1 MSEQK
6 QNFFCYPCKF
16 SCTRQS
22 NYDMHC
28 KTKKHLKK
36 VSVTGDV
43 DPCTVCLCGKSYV
56 SKYTLKRH
64 MSKCKII
71 LQKQKDEEVK
81 ELKKKHEEEM
91 NELKKELKNKEQ
103 PVAQTINNNYDNKTI
118 NNIQNIHNHFNL
130 NFYLN
135 DTCKDAINLTD
146 FVESIQLQLK
156 DLENMGKLGYVE
168 GISNIIVKE
177 LNNMDKE
184 KRPIHCSDER
194 RNVLYIKDEDGWD
207 KDVGNQKV
215 EDAVEKIER
224 KNFKQLNKWVQE
236 NPSAKNGMTQKGEEY
251 HKIIQE
257 SFGNDKP
264 AKLKKVIKN
273 IVRAVPVKDDDENS

>member
-1 MSEQK
+1 MSTNHKYICEDCQYTTSRK
-6 QNFFCYPCKF
+6 A
-16 SCTRQS
+16 
-22 NYDMHC
+22 NYVNHC
-28 KTKKHLKK
+28 KTKKHLKRINCSIK
-36 VSVTGDV
+36 EEKLHE
-43 DPCTVCLCGKSYV
+43 CICGKKFSTPYNL
-56 SKYTLKRH
+56 KYH
-64 MSKCKII
+64 MRSCKVI
-71 LQKQKDEEVK
+71 LQKQKDEEVE
-81 ELKKKHEEEM
+81 ELKKKHEEEL
-91 NELKKELKNKEQ
+91 NELKKELKSKEQ
-103 PVAQTINNNYDNKTI
+103 PIAQTINNNTTNTT

-224 KNFKQLNKWVQE
+224 KNFKQLSKWVQE

>member
-1 MSEQK
+1 MSTDHKYICEDCQYSTSK
-6 QNFFCYPCKF
+6 K
-16 SCTRQS
+16 T
-22 NYDMHC
+22 NYLNHC
-28 KTKKHLKK
+28 KTKKHFKRVNCSMTEEKL
-36 VSVTGDV
+36 
-43 DPCTVCLCGKSYV
+43 PECICGKKFSATYNLN
-56 SKYTLKRH
+56 YHMKR
-64 MSKCKII
+64 CKVV
-71 LQKQKDEEVK
+71 LQKQKDEEVE
-81 ELKKKHEEEM
+81 ELKKQHEKEV

-103 PVAQTINNNYDNKTI
+103 PIAQTINNNNTTN

-168 GISNIIVKE
+168 GMSNIIVKE
-177 LNNMDKE
+177 LNSMDKE

-224 KNFKQLNKWVQE
+224 KNFQQLNSWVNE

-257 SFGNDKP
+257 SFGKDKP
-264 AKLKKVIKN
+264 SKLKKVIKN
-273 IVRAVPVKDDDENS
+273 IVRAVPVKDDDEIS